1 MVRFNPL
8 VAVFLC
14 FLLSCTSPP
23 QSEGPPPPNVLII
36 LADDQGWGD
45 LGLNGNP
52 VVSTPNIDS
61 LAQSGITLDRFYVCA
76 VCSPTR
82 SEMLTG
88 RYHEL
93 SGVYSTSAGGER
105 MNTDETTIADLF
117 QQAGYATG
125 AFGKW
130 HSGMQHPYHPNSRG
144 FDEFYGYCSGHWG
157 SYVDAM
163 VEHNGEWESS
173 EGYLT
178 DVLTEKAME
187 FISANKDQPF
197 LAYLPL
203 NTPHSPMQVPDRWW
217 NKFKDMPLPEHRYSE
232 RESDGKINHTRAA
245 YAMAENI
252 DWNVGRISQHLEDL
266 GLAEHTIIIYFSDNG
281 PNGWRWNGGME
292 GTKGSVNEGGVRSP
306 CIISYPSGLPAGKTL
321 PNITSVRDLLPTLCE
336 FAGIDPA
343 TQHPLNGQ
351 SIAPLLLR
359 STDSLT
365 KRVIVNSWKGNISV
379 RSQGFRLDE
388 HDQLFDMQHD
398 PGQTTDISEE
408 FPEVTNQLLA
418 EKRAHMDLVPVLTA
432 ETDPRPFT
440 IGHPDATV
448 THLPARDALVTGGIQ
463 RSNRWPNCSYFTNW
477 TETEEEIYFKVD
489 NAQAATYEVT
499 LYYSCRAEDVG
510 CKVALASGE
519 ASTSIEIGKAHDPDD
534 RGMEHDR
541 YERGESY
548 VKDWATISMGTL
560 SLNTGPQ
567 TLSLTAPEIPGER
580 AIDFRMV
587 SLRKVD

>member
-1 MVRFNPL
+1 MRQYFRLCLISLLVLSSCNPENNSS
-8 VAVFLC
+8 AP
-14 FLLSCTSPP
+14 T
-23 QSEGPPPPNVLII
+23 PPNVLII

-45 LGLNGNP
+45 LSMNGNP
-52 VVSTPNIDS
+52 LVSTPNIDS
-61 LAQSGITLDRFYVCA
+61 LAESGVILDRFYVCA

-105 MNTDETTIADLF
+105 MNVDETTIADLF

-157 SYVDAM
+157 SYFDAM

-178 DVLTEKAME
+178 DVLTDKAME
-187 FISANKDQPF
+187 FISDHQDQPF

-203 NTPHSPMQVPDRWW
+203 NTPHSPMQVPDEWW
-217 NKFKDMPLPEHRYSE
+217 NKFANMPLPEHRYSK
-232 RESDGKINHTRAA
+232 RESDEKINHTRAA

-252 DWNVGRISQHLEDL
+252 DWNVGRISQHLQTL
-266 GLAEHTIIIYFSDNG
+266 GLAENTIVIYFSDNG

-292 GTKGSVNEGGVRSP
+292 GIKGSVNEGGVRSP
-306 CIISYPSGLPAGKTL
+306 CVISYPAGFPAGTTL
-321 PNITSVRDLLPTLCE
+321 PSITSVRDLLPTLCE
-336 FAGIDPA
+336 LAGIEA
-343 TQHPLNGQ
+343 STQNPLNGQ
-351 SIAPLLLR
+351 SLVSLL
-359 STDSLT
+359 SNPSDSASDRT
-365 KRVIVNSWKGNISV
+365 IVNSWRGKISV
-379 RSQGFRLDE
+379 RSQRFRLDE
-388 HDQLFDMQHD
+388 DNQLFDMEND
-398 PGQTTDISEE
+398 PGQTTDVTAQ
-408 FPEVTNQLLA
+408 FPEEAFRLEA
-418 EKRAHMDLVPVLTA
+418 EKNRFMELAPSLSA
-432 ETDPRPFT
+432 ETDLRPFT
-440 IGHPDATV
+440 IGHPDAPV
-448 THLPARDALVTGGIQ
+448 THLPARDALVTGNIQ
-463 RSNRWPNCSYFTNW
+463 RSNRWPNCSYFTDW
-477 TETEEEIYFKVD
+477 TESEEEIYFEVD
-489 NAQAATYEVT
+489 NAQAAEYEVT

-510 CKVALASGE
+510 CSVMLSSGE
-519 ASTSIEIGKAHDPDD
+519 TSTSIEITEAHDPED

-560 SLNTGPQ
+560 TLDAGPQ
-567 TLSLTAPEIPGER
+567 KLSLTAPEIPGER

-587 SLRKVD
+587 SLRKID